1 MSKYLSGIAGS
12 LPSLSQS
19 TSAVSSKLGQ
29 TVNQSKYVPD
39 FLKGTV
45 KSAANTAAKQTAE
58 KAAAKA
64 VNESAA
70 KIPGAANAV
79 KALGTFGIS
88 KTQMVNTTQ
97 QLSAAAPSILQRI
110 GMWFQ
115 DPINRNVIMIGFAV
129 IFVTIV
135 IGLTVYFTNKSSSN
149 FQNIQEKAG
158 LQAANAQVVGD
169 SLGREVEG
177 IRATVTSTQPPP
189 PSRKKE
195 GFQNRP
201 GPPPSSDVQDDLR
214 LVNLQPLTIK
224 QAGFVGPIRSG
235 VFSERDAVQQ
245 SLRAGFR
252 SFIFQIDYHEDDTKK
267 PPSFPG
273 KGEPCLLYRNDA
285 GVLTS
290 INAGSIKKTA
300 EAIADL
306 AFQPTLAA
314 KNDPVLIVL
323 HGLRAP
329 DSVSQPREYL
339 AYCSKIAS
347 QLKALAPYHLGL
359 TSEGDYHRQALAGQL
374 FTSNFSK
381 LEKKVVILSTFDTS
395 LFRSVEKLGMKPYS
409 PVDDLD
415 YWVNAQIF
423 KEDEK
428 ANLGV
433 ATVNPTNT
441 PLRASV
447 VDLGKLLQMSVEEQK
462 TWAVKNRDTF
472 TVGLPSQTAN
482 PPKAQCEVALKTL
495 GLNVLPLDIFSSP
508 IEQTRDLMKVW
519 EKKAWNLRPLAL
531 RATARKGKT

>member
-97 QLSAAAPSILQRI
+97 QLSAAAPSIVQRI

-235 VFSERDAVQQ
+235 VFS
-245 SLRAGFR
+245 
-252 SFIFQIDYHEDDTKK
+252 
-267 PPSFPG
+267 
-273 KGEPCLLYRNDA
+273 
-285 GVLTS
+285 
-290 INAGSIKKTA
+290 
-300 EAIADL
+300 
-306 AFQPTLAA
+306 
-314 KNDPVLIVL
+314 
-323 HGLRAP
+323 
-329 DSVSQPREYL
+329 
-339 AYCSKIAS
+339 
-347 QLKALAPYHLGL
+347 
-359 TSEGDYHRQALAGQL
+359 
-374 FTSNFSK
+374 
-381 LEKKVVILSTFDTS
+381 
-395 LFRSVEKLGMKPYS
+395 
-409 PVDDLD
+409 
-415 YWVNAQIF
+415 
-423 KEDEK
+423 
-428 ANLGV
+428 
-433 ATVNPTNT
+433 
-441 PLRASV
+441 
-447 VDLGKLLQMSVEEQK
+447 
-462 TWAVKNRDTF
+462 
-472 TVGLPSQTAN
+472 
-482 PPKAQCEVALKTL
+482 
-495 GLNVLPLDIFSSP
+495 
-508 IEQTRDLMKVW
+508 
-519 EKKAWNLRPLAL
+519 
-531 RATARKGKT
+531 